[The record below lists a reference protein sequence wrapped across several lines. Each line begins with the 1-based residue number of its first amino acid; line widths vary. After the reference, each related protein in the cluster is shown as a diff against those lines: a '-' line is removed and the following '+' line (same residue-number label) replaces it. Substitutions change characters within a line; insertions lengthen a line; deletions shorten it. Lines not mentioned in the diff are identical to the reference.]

1 LHFSPCGVFRE
12 NSIVIQ
18 KLIVRANCKTVI
30 EVIIASVSIDV
41 RLVTIQFNEIYFM
54 TGGILDPILE
64 EKPQWEELL
73 LVGLGKFIVLR

>member
-1 LHFSPCGVFRE
+1 
-12 NSIVIQ
+12 
-18 KLIVRANCKTVI
+18 
-30 EVIIASVSIDV
+30 
-41 RLVTIQFNEIYFM
+41 M